1 MGIEALNRFDKYI
14 VLTILLTVASFS
26 TSAQRKV
33 SADVEVKQV
42 AAGNVA
48 TITKRVHCSND
59 GRVVIHFLK
68 PEEYFVLTNS
78 KGEMKMFMPRT
89 NEVFM
94 ENSSSLSSQDELISI
109 FMSGRVDDLGLSAY
123 GYKLQSTSRE
133 DGYIK
138 KTFKTQQKGECPT
151 VEIVYENFLPIYC
164 AYIDAS
170 GRTVRKTYL
179 SKYTPAGRM
188 MLPCRLTEISY
199 TSPKDSTVARTV
211 YSNIKV
217 DQDDPMFNFEVPSN
231 AKVIT
236 LKEAR

>member
-1 MGIEALNRFDKYI
+1 MKRSIKHI
-14 VLTILLTVASFS
+14 VLAILLTVNTFS
-26 TSAQRKV
+26 IHAQRKV
-33 SADVEVKQV
+33 TADVEVKQV
-42 AAGNVA
+42 ASGNVA

-89 NEVFM
+89 NEVLM
-94 ENSSSLSSQDELISI
+94 ENSSGLSSQDELISL
-109 FMSGRVDDLGLSAY
+109 FMNGRVDDLGLAAY
-123 GYKLQSTSRE
+123 GYKLQSTVRE

-138 KTFKTQQKGECPT
+138 KTFSTADKGEHPV

-164 AYIDAS
+164 GYLDQS
-170 GRTVRKTYL
+170 GRTVRKTYF

-188 MLPCRLTEISY
+188 MLPTRMTEVTYVSA
-199 TSPKDSTVARTV
+199 KDSTVARTV

-217 DQDDPMFNFEVPSN
+217 DQDDPMFSFEIPSN

-236 LKEAR
+236 LKEAK